1 MLGFMMEL
9 LRQQREMMAM
19 NQQLVATMLRRM
31 DLEEE
36 RRNKAEEKVLE
47 AAEAAKQAAEAA
59 KTRDPFQPS
68 TAPASS
74 SAASSVAPAVP
85 SPSGYSG
92 AGGRA
97 EKYLPNLPVIDH
109 QGMGKGRMKE
119 VETWHSFMETLSSWL
134 ALQEEAFVRE
144 LQLCIL
150 VKKEI
155 VQADLNPETA
165 ARSSKL
171 FYYLTQSLAKWERG
185 SELLR
190 SCSKRQGQSACGYE
204 VIRTITSQYSIVSR
218 MEAVFVREQALKLYQ
233 HVGHLKR
240 PTDLIRHLEDSFSK
254 SEAKLSN
261 FPELLLSEADRC
273 SVLLQSLGAEVR
285 QYVVL
290 HGSSSNWEALRRT
303 LTYYEEQLRLC
314 EAPGSSGRALQEKLC
329 DYCGKKGHTAD
340 KCWQRQKEERER
352 GGAPKGKGKGDKG
365 KPKGKGD
372 QTPKGSGTPRGSEK
386 GKGDK
391 GKGDKG
397 KDKGKKQKKK
407 KKGQPGKGRSLTE
420 PESEAESGGSA
431 TVMAMRFSCPGRG
444 SSEPSSSERRVL
456 RQPEKPE
463 PSALV
468 VPKPGSGPEGSPG
481 SESRGSES
489 MGSLGSRM
497 LKYGDV
503 AHVCKALE
511 TTPGDLWLVDSGATC
526 HIVSDK
532 HLSGFRVVKKYD
544 RTANLFNASGG
555 AIVVSGVVDLE
566 VHFGDVFLRLEEVL
580 VADVGFNVVSP
591 WAGSERGWKT
601 YLAKSGSRLYKGNG
615 KKSIKLMGASR
626 AWWALSGRSKGR
638 GKENSSRR
646 PPKGIEDMEIDALK
660 DRDLLGSSKESTA
673 GPQKP
678 GEGILKKGRK
688 TSEEDESGRHA
699 LAVPDSQYSE
709 SDADGSIAAGWV
721 LLDGK

>member
-1 MLGFMMEL
+1 MPGFMMEL

-36 RRNKAEEKVLE
+36 RRNKAEEKVHE

-74 SAASSVAPAVP
+74 SAASSAVSPAVP

-144 LQLCIL
+144 LQLCIP

-397 KDKGKKQKKK
+397 RV
-407 KKGQPGKGRSLTE
+407 GRKRHSDGDEVFL
-420 PESEAESGGSA
+420 SWAWFFG
-431 TVMAMRFSCPGRG
+431 
-444 SSEPSSSERRVL
+444 
-456 RQPEKPE
+456 
-463 PSALV
+463 ALFF
-468 VPKPGSGPEGSPG
+468 
-481 SESRGSES
+481 
-489 MGSLGSRM
+489 
-497 LKYGDV
+497 
-503 AHVCKALE
+503 
-511 TTPGDLWLVDSGATC
+511 
-526 HIVSDK
+526 
-532 HLSGFRVVKKYD
+532 GFRVVKKYD

-591 WAGSERGWKT
+591 WTGSERGWKT

-688 TSEEDESGRHA
+688 TSEEDESGRK
-699 LAVPDSQYSE
+699 
-709 SDADGSIAAGWV
+709 
-721 LLDGK
+721 LLQERLHHGRLSFVIF